1 MRLSLVVGASLASL
15 RANKL
20 RSSLAMLGII
30 IGVAAVV
37 SMVAIGAGAQAQV
50 LERITAM
57 GTDLLIIRPGQR
69 GTGGVMSGTQ
79 QNLTLEDARALLDLP
94 RVRQVTPVVQGMGQV
109 KFLGRNTRVQVQGV
123 ALPYLPMRGFE
134 VERGSAFSEA
144 QVESSARVA
153 VLGPVTA
160 ENLFGGAEPVGALVK
175 VNGIGFTVVG
185 VLKAKGDQGWFNP
198 DDQVLV
204 PYTVA
209 MKQLFGL
216 TRLREIDVQGAEGAD
231 LTQVQADVTR
241 LLRRRHRQAEGS
253 GDDFTIR
260 NQAEMIETMSRVTRT
275 FTLLLG
281 SIAGISLLVG
291 GIGIMNIMLV
301 TVTERTREIGVRKA
315 IGARN
320 RDILRQ
326 FLVEAV
332 VVSLLGGLVGAAL
345 GSATAW
351 LISAL
356 GAFPARI
363 EPTGVV
369 LALGFSAAVGVFFGW
384 YPARRA
390 ARLDP
395 IEALRYE

>member
-1 MRLSLVVGASLASL
+1 
-15 RANKL
+15 
-20 RSSLAMLGII
+20 
-30 IGVAAVV
+30 
-37 SMVAIGAGAQAQV
+37 
-50 LERITAM
+50 
-57 GTDLLIIRPGQR
+57 
-69 GTGGVMSGTQ
+69 
-79 QNLTLEDARALLDLP
+79 
-94 RVRQVTPVVQGMGQV
+94 
-109 KFLGRNTRVQVQGV
+109 
-123 ALPYLPMRGFE
+123 MRGFE
-134 VERGSAFSEA
+134 VERGSSFSDGE
-144 QVESSARVA
+144 VESSARVA

-185 VLKAKGDQGWFNP
+185 VLKSKGDQGWFNP

-231 LTQVQADVTR
+231 LTQVQADVTK

-253 GDDFTIR
+253 DDDFTIR
-260 NQAEMIETMSRVTRT
+260 NQAEMIETMSSVTRT

-332 VVSLLGGLVGAAL
+332 VVSLLGGLIGAAL
-345 GSATAW
+345 GCALAW
-351 LISAL
+351 GISAL